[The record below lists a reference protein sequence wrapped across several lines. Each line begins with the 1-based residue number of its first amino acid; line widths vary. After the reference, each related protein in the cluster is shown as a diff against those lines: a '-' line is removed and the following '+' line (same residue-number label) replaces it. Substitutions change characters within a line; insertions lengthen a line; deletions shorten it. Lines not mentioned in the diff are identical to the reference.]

1 LNVRKLF
8 FNNNYYICGKQIS
21 LSMLTAILTGFIFS
35 ILLVFVGKFFKG
47 KLSMLAAL
55 VPLGLFLYFF
65 QFITPIANGEV
76 ITQSFQWIPSFGVD
90 LGFKLDGL
98 ALLFSLMITGIGFL
112 VFAYTSSYLKGHEYL
127 DRFYGYLSAFMG
139 AMLGLVL
146 SDNMITLFVFW
157 ELTSISS
164 FFLIGFNNTNPASR
178 KSAMTALGITGI
190 GGLLLLA
197 SALLLNNITGTYI
210 ITEMLSMSEA
220 IRGNEFYAVAVLLLF
235 GAAFTKSAQFPFHF
249 WLPGAMKAPT
259 PVSTYLHS
267 ATMVK
272 AGIYLL
278 MRFTPVLG
286 GEAIWN
292 NTLIIVGG
300 ITMLYAAIHTL
311 FRTDLKGILAYS
323 TISALGILVFLIGLG
338 TEAAFLATA
347 VFIIVHALYKAT
359 LFLVTGIIDHQTH
372 TRDIT
377 RLSGLN
383 RIMLPVGIA
392 GILAA
397 ISSAGIPPTIGFI
410 GKELTYEATYHSQ
423 TIIIISMIAIVLTK
437 ILLLYAG
444 FVAGIKPFTGKLPE
458 EHKDVKAPGPVM
470 WIPPVLLATLGL
482 VFGIA
487 PFLIEGALI
496 KPVVTALGGDAS
508 EIHLALWHG
517 FNLIFI
523 LSLITIGTG
532 IALYF
537 LIKPSNKLVA
547 AAAKFDRFSPE
558 NIIGKLSKGFV
569 YISNFWTNFFQN
581 GYLRNYISIIIL
593 FLVVLVGYIMIGNT
607 RFAIDYNSLSKITVY
622 EMTTTLI
629 LIAGIFYTVFTDSR
643 LAAVAAMGVVGLS
656 ICLIFVFY
664 SAPDL
669 AMTQFSIDTLTVI
682 LFVLVLYK
690 LPKYLKLSDYKTR
703 LRDGILS
710 SVFGLIITILAL
722 EVLSEPVSKRVGEF
736 YAANSY
742 VEAHGKNVVNVI
754 LVDFRGSDTLIEISV
769 LSIAAVGVFGLMKLR
784 LKMKDRKRYAD
795 TNVKE
800 DHKLE

>member
-1 LNVRKLF
+1 
-8 FNNNYYICGKQIS
+8 
-21 LSMLTAILTGFIFS
+21 MLTAILTGFIFS
-35 ILLVFVGKFFKG
+35 ILLVFVGRFFKG
-47 KLSMLAAL
+47 KLSILASI

-65 QFITPIANGEV
+65 QFITPIADGE
-76 ITQSFQWIPSFGVD
+76 IIIRSFEWIPSFGVD

-98 ALLFSLMITGIGFL
+98 SLLFSLMITGIGFL

-197 SALLLNNITGTYI
+197 SALLLNNITGTYSI
-210 ITEMLSMSEA
+210 SEMLSMSEA

-286 GEAIWN
+286 GENIWN
-292 NTLIIVGG
+292 YTLIIVGG
-300 ITMLYAAIHTL
+300 ITMLYSAIHTL

-338 TEAAFLATA
+338 TEEAFLAAA

-377 RLSGLN
+377 RLAGLN
-383 RIMLPVGIA
+383 KIMLPVGIA

-410 GKELTYEATYHSQ
+410 GKELTYEATYHSE

-444 FVAGIKPFTGKLPE
+444 FVAGIKPFTGKLPA
-458 EHKDVKAPGPVM
+458 EHQDVKAPGPIM

-496 KPVVTALGGDAS
+496 KPVVTALGGNAS

-517 FNLIFI
+517 FNTIFI
-523 LSLITIGTG
+523 LSLITIGVGT
-532 IALYF
+532 ALYF
-537 LIKPSNKLVA
+537 LIKPSEKLVA
-547 AAAKFDRFSPE
+547 AAARYNAISPE
-558 NIIGKLSKGFV
+558 NILNLINKGFV
-569 YISNFWTNFFQN
+569 QFSSFWTNFFQN

-593 FLVVLVGYIMIGNT
+593 FLVVIVGYIMIGNT
-607 RFAIDYNSLSKITVY
+607 RFVIDYNSLSKITVY
-622 EMTTTLI
+622 EITTTLI
-629 LIAGIFYTVFTDSR
+629 LIAGIFYTVFTESR

-703 LRDGILS
+703 VRDGVLS
-710 SVFGLIITILAL
+710 SIFGLIITVLAL
-722 EVLSEPVSKRVGEF
+722 EVLSEPVSKQVGEF

-754 LVDFRGSDTLIEISV
+754 LVDFRGADTLIEISV

-784 LKMKDRKRYAD
+784 LKMRDRKRYAD
-795 TNVKE
+795 VSLDKE
-800 DHKLE
+800 NKEQ

>member
-1 LNVRKLF
+1 MRQTDL
-8 FNNNYYICGKQIS
+8 

-47 KLSMLAAL
+47 KLSILASI

-65 QFITPIANGEV
+65 QFIAPIADGEV
-76 ITQSFQWIPSFGVD
+76 ITRSFQWIPSFGVD

-98 ALLFSLMITGIGFL
+98 SLLFSLMITGIGFL

-127 DRFYGYLSAFMG
+127 DRFYGYLAAFMG

-164 FFLIGFNNTNPASR
+164 FFLIGFNNTNLASR

-197 SALLLNNITGTYI
+197 SALLLNNITGTYS

-220 IRGNEFYAVAVLLLF
+220 IRGNEFYAVAVILLF

-278 MRFTPVLG
+278 MRFTPILG
-286 GEAIWN
+286 GENIWN
-292 NTLIIVGG
+292 YTLIVVGG
-300 ITMLYAAIHTL
+300 ITMLYSAIHTL

-338 TEAAFLATA
+338 TEEAFLAAA

-372 TRDIT
+372 TRDVT
-377 RLSGLN
+377 RLAGLN
-383 RIMLPVGIA
+383 KIMLPVGIA

-397 ISSAGIPPTIGFI
+397 ISSAGIPPTIGFL
-410 GKELTYEATYHSQ
+410 GKELTYEATYHSD

-458 EHKDVKAPGPVM
+458 EHKNVKAPGPIM

-523 LSLITIGTG
+523 LSLITIGVGTT
-532 IALYF
+532 LYF
-537 LIKPSNKLVA
+537 IIKPSEKLVA
-547 AAAKFDRFSPE
+547 SAAKFNAISPE
-558 NIIGKLSKGFV
+558 NILNLLNKGFV
-569 YISNFWTNFFQN
+569 QFSNFWTNFFQN

-607 RFAIDYNSLSKITVY
+607 RFVIDYNSLSKITVY
-622 EMTTTLI
+622 EITTTLI

-703 LRDGILS
+703 MRDGILS

-722 EVLSEPVSKRVGEF
+722 EVLSEPVSKQVGEF

-754 LVDFRGSDTLIEISV
+754 LVDFRGADTLIEVSV

-795 TNVKE
+795 TSLKQENKE
-800 DHKLE
+800 Q

>member
-1 LNVRKLF
+1 
-8 FNNNYYICGKQIS
+8 
-21 LSMLTAILTGFIFS
+21 MLTAILTGFIFS
-35 ILLVFVGKFFKG
+35 ILLVFAGKFFKG
-47 KLSMLAAL
+47 KLSILASV

-65 QFITPIANGEV
+65 QFIAPIADGEV
-76 ITQSFQWIPSFGVD
+76 ITRSFQWIPSFGVD

-98 ALLFSLMITGIGFL
+98 SLLFSLMITGIGFL

-127 DRFYGYLSAFMG
+127 DRFYGYLAAFMG

-197 SALLLNNITGTYI
+197 SALLLNNITGTYS

-220 IRGNEFYAVAVLLLF
+220 IRGNEFYAVAVILLF

-278 MRFTPVLG
+278 MRFTPILG
-286 GEAIWN
+286 GENIWN
-292 NTLIIVGG
+292 YTLIVVGG
-300 ITMLYAAIHTL
+300 ITMLYSAIHTL

-338 TEAAFLATA
+338 TEEALLAAA

-372 TRDIT
+372 TRDVT
-377 RLSGLN
+377 RLAGLN
-383 RIMLPVGIA
+383 KIMLPVGIA

-397 ISSAGIPPTIGFI
+397 ISSAGIPPTIGFL
-410 GKELTYEATYHSQ
+410 GKELTYEATYHSD

-458 EHKDVKAPGPVM
+458 EHKNVKAPGPIM

-523 LSLITIGTG
+523 LSLITIGVGTT
-532 IALYF
+532 LYF
-537 LIKPSNKLVA
+537 IIKPSEKLVA
-547 AAAKFDRFSPE
+547 SAAKFNAISPE
-558 NIIGKLSKGFV
+558 NILNLLNKGFV
-569 YISNFWTNFFQN
+569 QFSNFWTNFFQN

-607 RFAIDYNSLSKITVY
+607 RFVIDYNSLSKITVY
-622 EMTTTLI
+622 EITTTLI

-703 LRDGILS
+703 MRDGILS

-722 EVLSEPVSKRVGEF
+722 EVLSEPVSKQVGEF

-754 LVDFRGSDTLIEISV
+754 LVDFRGADTLIEVSV

-795 TNVKE
+795 TSLKQENKVQ
-800 DHKLE
+800 

>member
-1 LNVRKLF
+1 MRQTDL
-8 FNNNYYICGKQIS
+8 

-47 KLSMLAAL
+47 KLSILASI

-65 QFITPIANGEV
+65 QFIAPIADGEV
-76 ITQSFQWIPSFGVD
+76 ITRSFQWIPSFGVD

-98 ALLFSLMITGIGFL
+98 SLLFSLMITGIGFL

-127 DRFYGYLSAFMG
+127 DRFYGYLAAFMG

-197 SALLLNNITGTYI
+197 SALLLNNITGTYSI
-210 ITEMLSMSEA
+210 SEMLSMSEA
-220 IRGNEFYAVAVLLLF
+220 IRGNEFYAVAVILLF

-278 MRFTPVLG
+278 MRFTPILG
-286 GEAIWN
+286 GENIWN
-292 NTLIIVGG
+292 YTLIIVGG
-300 ITMLYAAIHTL
+300 ITMLYSAIHTL

-338 TEAAFLATA
+338 TEEAFLAAA

-372 TRDIT
+372 TRDVT
-377 RLSGLN
+377 RLAGLN
-383 RIMLPVGIA
+383 KIMLPVGIA

-410 GKELTYEATYHSQ
+410 GKELTYEATYHSE

-444 FVAGIKPFTGKLPE
+444 FVSGIKPFTGKLPE
-458 EHKDVKAPGPVM
+458 EHKNVKAPGPIM

-523 LSLITIGTG
+523 LSLITIGVGTT
-532 IALYF
+532 LYF
-537 LIKPSNKLVA
+537 VIKPSEKLVGS
-547 AAAKFDRFSPE
+547 AAKYNSISPE
-558 NIIGKLSKGFV
+558 NILNLINKGFV
-569 YISNFWTNFFQN
+569 QFSNFWTNFFQN

-607 RFAIDYNSLSKITVY
+607 RFVIDYNSLSKITVY
-622 EMTTTLI
+622 EITTTLI
-629 LIAGIFYTVFTDSR
+629 LIAGIFYTVFTESR

-703 LRDGILS
+703 MRDGILS

-722 EVLSEPVSKRVGEF
+722 EVLSEPVSKQVGEF

-754 LVDFRGSDTLIEISV
+754 LVDFRGADTLIEVSV

-795 TNVKE
+795 TSLKQENKE
-800 DHKLE
+800 Q

>member
-1 LNVRKLF
+1 MRQTDL
-8 FNNNYYICGKQIS
+8 

-47 KLSMLAAL
+47 KLSILASI

-65 QFITPIANGEV
+65 QFIAPIADGEV
-76 ITQSFQWIPSFGVD
+76 ITRSFQWIPSFGVD

-98 ALLFSLMITGIGFL
+98 SLLFSLMITGIGFL

-127 DRFYGYLSAFMG
+127 DRFYGYLAAFMG

-197 SALLLNNITGTYI
+197 SALLLNNITGTYSI
-210 ITEMLSMSEA
+210 SEMLSMSEA

-278 MRFTPVLG
+278 MRFTPILG
-286 GEAIWN
+286 GENIWN
-292 NTLIIVGG
+292 YTLIIVGG
-300 ITMLYAAIHTL
+300 ITMLYSAIHTL

-338 TEAAFLATA
+338 TEEAFLAAA

-372 TRDIT
+372 TRDVT
-377 RLSGLN
+377 RLAGLN
-383 RIMLPVGIA
+383 KIMLPVGIA

-410 GKELTYEATYHSQ
+410 GKELTYEATYHSE

-458 EHKDVKAPGPVM
+458 EHKNVKAPGPIM

-487 PFLIEGALI
+487 PFLIEGDLI

-523 LSLITIGTG
+523 LSLITIGVGTT
-532 IALYF
+532 LYF
-537 LIKPSNKLVA
+537 IIKPSEKLVA
-547 AAAKFDRFSPE
+547 VAAGYNKISPE
-558 NIIGKLSKGFV
+558 NILNLINKGFV
-569 YISNFWTNFFQN
+569 QFSNFWTNFFQN

-593 FLVVLVGYIMIGNT
+593 FLVVIVGYIMIGNT
-607 RFAIDYNSLSKITVY
+607 RFVIDYNSLSKITVY
-622 EMTTTLI
+622 EITTTLI
-629 LIAGIFYTVFTDSR
+629 LIAGIFYTVFTESR

-703 LRDGILS
+703 VRDGVLS
-710 SVFGLIITILAL
+710 SVFGLIITVLAL
-722 EVLSEPVSKRVGEF
+722 EVLSEPVSKQVGEF

-754 LVDFRGSDTLIEISV
+754 LVDFRGADTLIEVSV

-784 LKMKDRKRYAD
+784 LKMRDRKRYAD
-795 TNVKE
+795 TSLKQENKE
-800 DHKLE
+800 Q

>member
-1 LNVRKLF
+1 
-8 FNNNYYICGKQIS
+8 
-21 LSMLTAILTGFIFS
+21 MLTAILTGFLFS
-35 ILLVFVGKFFKG
+35 IFLVFTGKFFKG
-47 KLSMLAAL
+47 KLSLLASI
-55 VPLGLFLYFF
+55 VPLGLFVYFS
-65 QFITPIANGEV
+65 QFISRVSSGEV
-76 ITQSFQWIPSFGVD
+76 INRTYEWVPSFGVD

-98 ALLFSLMITGIGFL
+98 SLLFTLMITGIGFL
-112 VFAYTSSYLKGHEYL
+112 VFAYTSSYLRGHQYL
-127 DRFYGYLSAFMG
+127 DRFYGYLAAFMG

-178 KSAMTALGITGI
+178 KSALIALGITGI
-190 GGLLLLA
+190 GGLFLLA
-197 SALLLNNITGTYI
+197 GALLLNNMVGTYSI
-210 ITEMLSMSEA
+210 SEMIGMSEV
-220 IRGNEFYAVAVLLLF
+220 ITSNPYYLIAVLLIF

-272 AGIYLL
+272 AGVYLL

-286 GEAIWN
+286 GEEFWN
-292 NTLIIVGG
+292 TTLIIVGG
-300 ITMLYAAIHTL
+300 ITMLYSAIHTI

-338 TEAAFLATA
+338 TQEAFLAAA

-372 TRDIT
+372 TRDVT

-383 RIMLPVGIA
+383 KIMLPVGIA

-397 ISSAGIPPTIGFI
+397 ISSAGIPPSIGFV
-410 GKELTYEATYHSQ
+410 GKELTYDAASKSEWLVVL
-423 TIIIISMIAIVLTK
+423 IIIAIVLTK
-437 ILLLYAG
+437 IFLLYAG

-458 EHKDVKAPGPVM
+458 EHSNVKMPGFLMWAPPL
-470 WIPPVLLATLGL
+470 LLASLGII
-482 VFGIA
+482 FGVA
-487 PFLIEGALI
+487 PFIIESALV
-496 KPVVTALGGDAS
+496 KPVVEALGADAS

-517 FNLIFI
+517 FNMVFI
-523 LSLITIGTG
+523 LSLITIGVG

-537 LIKPSNKLVA
+537 ILKPSAKLES
-547 AAAKFDRFSPE
+547 AAAKFESISPE
-558 NIIGKLSKGFV
+558 SLLGKFNRGFIILS
-569 YISNFWTNFFQN
+569 SFWTRFFQN

-593 FLVVLVGYIMIGNT
+593 FLVVLVGYIILGDT
-607 RFAIDYNSLSKITVY
+607 SFSIDYNSLSKITLY
-622 EMTTTLI
+622 EITTTLI
-629 LIAGIFYTVFTDSR
+629 LIAGIFYTVFTQSR
-643 LAAVAAMGVVGLS
+643 LAAVVGMGVVGLS

-690 LPKYLKLSDYKTR
+690 LPRYLKLSDFKTR
-703 LRDGILS
+703 VRDGILS
-710 SVFGLIITILAL
+710 GIFGLLIATLSL
-722 EVLSEPVSKRVGEF
+722 QVLSEPVNKDIGNF
-736 YAANSY
+736 YANNAY
-742 VEAHGKNVVNVI
+742 LEAHGKNVVNVI

-769 LSIAAVGVFGLMKLR
+769 LAIAAIGVFGLMKLR
-784 LKMKDRKRYAD
+784 LKTVDRKRNQD
-795 TNVKE
+795 
-800 DHKLE
+800 